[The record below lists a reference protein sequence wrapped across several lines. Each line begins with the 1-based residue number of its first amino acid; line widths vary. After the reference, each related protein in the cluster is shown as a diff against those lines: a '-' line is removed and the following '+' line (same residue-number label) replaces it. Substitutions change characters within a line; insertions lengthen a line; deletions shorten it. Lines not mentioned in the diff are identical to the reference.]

1 MKIDE
6 YFDKVYLLNLNRR
19 KDRLKTSTKKLE
31 YCEIEFERFAA
42 IDGQVLQNVW
52 ETFNS
57 KPHNLQNPNYLACA
71 ISHLSIYKD
80 ALDNGYSKILIIEDD
95 CSIRKNANAE
105 FSAIVDTLPE
115 WELLYFGF
123 IPLTDDCRQWTYNE
137 FNIPIR
143 NIAQSKNFWGLY
155 GYGITSEL
163 MREVVERYNVDFS
176 MELDRFFV
184 KEIQPRGKSYGII
197 PQIFAAEDGYSDN
210 SLVVERG
217 MMERS
222 VDRRFGSLTD
232 YL

>member
-1 MKIDE
+1 MEINN

-19 KDRLKTSTKKLE
+19 KDRLKESTKKLE

-42 IDGQVLQNVW
+42 VDGSVFQNVW

-57 KPHNLQNPNYLACA
+57 KEHYFTNPNYLACA
-71 ISHLSIYKD
+71 LSHLSIYKD

-95 CSIRKNANAE
+95 NSIRKNANAE
-105 FSAIVDTLPE
+105 FGNIINELPE

-123 IPLTDDCRQWTYNE
+123 IPLTDDCSQWTYNDLD
-137 FNIPIR
+137 NLSK
-143 NIAQSKNFWGLY
+143 NVVLSKNFWGLY
-155 GYGITSEL
+155 GYGISSGL
-163 MREVVERYNVDFS
+163 MKEVLERYSNDFS

-184 KEIQPRGKSYGII
+184 NEIQPRGKSYGIT
-197 PQIFAAEDGYSDN
+197 PQIFAAEDGFSDN
-210 SLVVERG
+210 SLMIERG

-222 VDRRFGSLTD
+222 IDRRFANLTD